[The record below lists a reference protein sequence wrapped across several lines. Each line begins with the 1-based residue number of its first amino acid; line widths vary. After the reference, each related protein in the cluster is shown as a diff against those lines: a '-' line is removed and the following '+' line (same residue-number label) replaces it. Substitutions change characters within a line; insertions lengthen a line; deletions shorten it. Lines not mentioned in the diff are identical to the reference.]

1 MKTQRHY
8 ACLPCGCQVIVTLLP
23 MAEKKVAVE
32 RAIECALHSHSLE
45 MVDSLQRI
53 RKLTTPSG
61 DGAFPGGVARLSA
74 GMHGTM
80 AQLTTITDTLKG
92 WVKE

>member
-1 MKTQRHY
+1 MKTQRYH
-8 ACLPCGCQVIVTLLP
+8 ACLPCGCQVVIAILP
-23 MAEKKVAVE
+23 MAEEKVAVE
-32 RAIECALHSHSLE
+32 RTIECALHSRSLE

-53 RKLTTPSG
+53 RKLTTPCG
-61 DGAFPGGVARLSA
+61 DGAFPAGVARLSA
-74 GMHGTM
+74 GMYGSM